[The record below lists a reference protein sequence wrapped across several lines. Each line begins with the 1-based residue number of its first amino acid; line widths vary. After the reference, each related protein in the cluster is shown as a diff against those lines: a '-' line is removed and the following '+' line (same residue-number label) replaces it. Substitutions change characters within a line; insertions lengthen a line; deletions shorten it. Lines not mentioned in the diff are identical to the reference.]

1 MKVCEQMQQL
11 RNLLDEKNIPWE
23 DHSEDETRDKDW
35 PMWFCRTWF
44 EYKGIK
50 WSVING
56 FGTYGGWF
64 GANPG
69 ASEEENLGLLELWNH
84 ESDPK
89 GYLTADDVMK
99 EIESG
104 NRNS

>member
-11 RNLLDEKNIPWE
+11 RKLLDEKNIPWE
-23 DHSEDETRDKDW
+23 DRSEDMTHEKEW

-50 WSVING
+50 WSVANG
-56 FGTYGGWF
+56 FATYGGWF

-69 ASEEENLGLLELWNH
+69 ASEKENLGLLELYDWQH
-84 ESDPK
+84 DPH
-89 GYLTADDVMK
+89 GWLTAEDVMK
-99 EIESG
+99 LIEKG
-104 NRNS
+104 EK

>member
-1 MKVCEQMQQL
+1 MEVCKQMQQL
-11 RNLLDEKNIPWE
+11 RKLLDKKNIPWE
-23 DHSEDETRDKDW
+23 DHSEDMTKDKDW

-44 EYKGIK
+44 KYKGIK

-69 ASEEENLGLLELWNH
+69 HSEKENMGLLELYDGN
-84 ESDPK
+84 SDPK
-89 GYLTADDVMK
+89 GWLTAEDVMK
-99 EIESG
+99 EIEK
-104 NRNS
+104 